1 MRFGHQAWA
10 VLAVGLG
17 LTACAHVTNEPLCKG
32 DKCEYDAST
41 QTKYRFSPKAGKNTL
56 VIVTLSGGGAR
67 AAALAFGALKML
79 QQLDPLP
86 MGTDG
91 ATSLLDQVDV
101 LSSVSGGSLTAAWY
115 AVKGPDALEMA
126 DKDKSQLWEFLNG
139 RWMSELVWKGLN
151 PWALARYAFTSYERN
166 DVLAEFYASHFF
178 GNLTYQTV
186 LDRYRN
192 DPHQPYVILNATDVG
207 HETVFPF
214 TQGRFDLL
222 CSDLSRY
229 KIADA
234 VAASSNFP
242 LAFSP
247 MGLENFSGCPAQKSP
262 SWALNGPVQ
271 WISHYD
277 SFDGAQSPE
286 PLSIQLNEL
295 RTARTAQDLL
305 TSPEHRDQDKYVHL
319 LDGGVTDNLGVR
331 STLTLEDDPAR
342 VPSLYLR
349 LSGDRRPEGYQTIEK
364 ILYIVV
370 NARSRDPAGID
381 ARKAPP
387 GEIRTALRMTDTQL
401 DASTLTDQDYLVS
414 ELEAMAKQRQ
424 GDAAFLSSKPEA
436 QSTQPA
442 SAKGLTF
449 SVVSVDFE
457 MIADKACRDA
467 AWSIKTNWGLADHQA
482 QDLLDLAGAI
492 LRGSEELKKFYGG
505 PSPPKALRDGKTLKE
520 VCDALESHAS

>member
-1 MRFGHQAWA
+1 MRFGHRTRAA
-10 VLAVGLG
+10 LVAGLG
-17 LTACAHVTNEPLCKG
+17 LTACAHVTNEPLCNG
-32 DKCEYDAST
+32 SQCQYDST
-41 QTKYRFSPKAGKNTL
+41 AQTKYRFSPKVGKSTL

-79 QQLDPLP
+79 QQLDPVP
-86 MGTDG
+86 GTDG

-115 AVKGPDALEMA
+115 AVKGQDALDMEN
-126 DKDKSQLWEFLNG
+126 KDKRQLWDFLN
-139 RWMSELVWKGLN
+139 RDWMKVLVWKGLN
-151 PWALARYAFTSYERN
+151 PWSLARYAFTAYERN
-166 DVLAEFYASHFF
+166 DVLAEFYAGHFF
-178 GNLTYQTV
+178 GNMTYQTM
-186 LDRYRN
+186 LDRYRA
-192 DPHQPYVILNATDVG
+192 DPHQPFVILNATDLG

-229 KIADA
+229 KIANA

-247 MGLENFSGCPAQKSP
+247 MGLQNFSGCPAQKSS
-262 SWALNGPVQ
+262 SWALNGPPQ

-277 SFDGAQSPE
+277 AFDGSKSPE
-286 PLSIQLNEL
+286 PSSIQLNEL

-305 TSPEHRDQDKYVHL
+305 LSPDHRDQDKYVHL

-349 LSGDRRPEGYQTIEK
+349 MSGDSRPEGYQNIEK
-364 ILYIVV
+364 ILYVVV

-414 ELEAMAKQRQ
+414 ELEAMAKQRH
-424 GDAAFLSSKPEA
+424 GGAAFLSAKPEA

-442 SAKGLTF
+442 PAKALTF

-457 MIADKACRDA
+457 MIADKSCRDA
-467 AWSIKTNWGLADHQA
+467 AWAIKTNWGLGNHQA
-482 QDLLDLAGAI
+482 QDLVDLAGAI
-492 LRGSEELKKFYGG
+492 LRGSAELKKFYGE
-505 PSPPKALRDGKTLKE
+505 SHAPKALLNGKTLTE
-520 VCDALESHAS
+520 VCAALEAHGS